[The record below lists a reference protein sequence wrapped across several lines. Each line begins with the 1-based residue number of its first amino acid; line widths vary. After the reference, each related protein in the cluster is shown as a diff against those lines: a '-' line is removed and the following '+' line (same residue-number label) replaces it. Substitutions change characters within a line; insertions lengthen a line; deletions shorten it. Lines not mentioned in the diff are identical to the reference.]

1 MNNPLQSSDSE
12 AHQAWPRS
20 LQEAVDRL
28 IVLLTQAEKDKIA
41 AAPDADAIIV
51 HFSLGAYIRKVFGLW
66 RGNKALMVSCGALN
80 PEDASTVIIREL
92 WARLRH

>member
-1 MNNPLQSSDSE
+1 MNNPLQSSDSKADQE
-12 AHQAWPRS
+12 WPRT

-28 IVLLTQAEKDKIA
+28 IVQLSQTEKDKIA
-41 AAPDADAIIV
+41 AASDADTIIV

-92 WARLRH
+92 WARLRR